1 MPNTF
6 LDNKISSFIEDKF
19 PEFVRTDHPVFVEF
33 LKLYYQFLETAKLT
47 LTNVQAQDNILLEN
61 LLTENFVLLEDG
73 TKIYTEDSEY
83 GAFEKGETVT
93 GQTSGAVSTILAED
107 NNNSILYIEQNRF
120 LRVGEVVVGSSSGA
134 RGTISKYQG
143 NPVQTIQQLLEYAN
157 IDKTITDFLD
167 QFRDAYLTAIP
178 NTLASGVSKR
188 NLVKNIRDLY
198 RAKGTRKGHELFFRL
213 LFDETPEIFYP
224 RENLLKISA
233 GEWTSN
239 TVVRVVATN
248 GNPNSLSGQVITQTV
263 DATINASAA
272 TATVETVLQLQ
283 EGETTVF
290 ELILNLESING
301 TFVKNAEITGVDNQ
315 NPDVAVTATVQLM
328 VTGASVTNG
337 ASFYDVNDTVTVE
350 SVVGNNATISI
361 VDVGSGSVQEI
372 AIDNPG
378 TGYEVGQ
385 DLFFD
390 NTNTEGVGASAKIV
404 NVGGAV
410 SPESGDT
417 TDHTVTGNITDGSD
431 TVTNITTNTLYAA
444 RQFDLTGRVTTGS
457 TTITEIT
464 TTQLVVGATIEG
476 TGIPANTTISSIDV
490 VGNDHNGTIT
500 ISAAVTHGGIN
511 GSISSITRSGSTA
524 TVTTSS
530 AHGLDSQDTVTITGA
545 TPTSYNG
552 IKNINVTS
560 NTQFTYTVDSSV
572 STPAGGTKTFTLA
585 SKTRT
590 LLHLEEETGQA
601 VQGPGIPAT
610 TIRKIVT
617 AGSSNNGTIQL
628 AANATATTTGVTIT
642 VPSEYVMT
650 SVDHILFEEGTERG
664 DAYTGGQQQLETQT
678 FTDLGVASESNE
690 IVNVLMF
697 SGGSGYERVPTVI
710 ATDSKIFWSTT
721 AATTTGTF
729 KAGEVITNQN
739 NLTANIAVLGTGNA
753 SIANATGT
761 FLANDVITGATSGA
775 RATLYSVSQHG
786 TGATFIAW
794 SNDGLGAIKGLE
806 VTNFGT
812 GYTSSP
818 TVIVPTKMLVTRRT
832 GSTPPDVSLSSSF
845 TVGDTITGQQSSAT
859 AEVISWDNTRQLLT
873 LKILTGTFIL
883 GELIDRGSIT
893 NYAIVSR
900 QNTASLTASIG
911 TLGTTAGAFEND
923 KGKVSESLMKI
934 QDSFYYQDFSYV
946 VRVGSAIADWRGSVK
961 KAVHP
966 AGFALFGEVSI
977 ATQVAARMTTPITG
991 ITSVTPELASLFEAV
1006 LTTIVRRKLG
1016 TFDDGTSLASETQI
1030 RGTTDTINGGT
1041 TLKRGGDFSGHEVGL
1056 IVGITEATA
1065 SGTTVT
1071 LKTDGEHGIQVNEE
1085 IQLSGITTVGYDG
1098 NYTVSTVT
1106 SDTITFTRSKTLTV
1120 TKITRTGSVA
1130 TATTTN
1136 HSGLFTGL
1144 SVVLSGSS
1152 VSQYNDTF
1160 TITSISG
1167 TEFTFN
1173 VTGTPADVLSAS
1185 ITLNLANLS
1194 TPAVVPSSAK
1204 ITLTRAF
1211 DKDTRD
1217 VSVRSIKD
1225 ITIQAIYS
1233 GFDSLRKNRYGL
1245 GATKKTATK
1254 YLWATSYTTE
1264 DTAPVRQTDFEYAYP
1279 NMTRR
1284 KVPETG
1290 TDNVDA
1296 GGTGVYDSTFNYT
1309 TIQIGVH
1316 EINSQMTLE
1325 SFADVPINEI
1335 MRSAFL
1341 TDEIENGN
1349 HDDIDYILFEDGGK
1363 QVMEH
1368 HVTIP
1373 RESNKLWNVPPPS
1386 YIRGVN
1392 VATGEYVSFDDN
1404 TSPPDF
1410 SDNTAP
1416 PSFDGTTGV

>member
-19 PEFVRTDHPVFVEF
+19 PEFIRTDHPVFVEF

-107 NNNSILYIEQNRF
+107 NDNSILYIEQNRF

-167 QFRDAYLTAIP
+167 QFRDSYLTAIP

-213 LFDETPEIFYP
+213 LFDQTPEIFYP

-248 GNPNSLSGQVITQTV
+248 GNPNNLSGQVITQTA
-263 DATINASAA
+263 DATINAAAA

-301 TFVKNAEITGVDNQ
+301 TFIKNAEITGVDSQ
-315 NPDVAVTATVQLM
+315 NLDVAITATVQLM

-350 SVVGNNATISI
+350 SLVGNNATISI

-378 TGYEVGQ
+378 TGYQVGQ

-431 TVTNITTNTLYAA
+431 TVTNITTSTLYAA

-500 ISAAVTHGGIN
+500 ISAAASSGGA
-511 GSISSITRSGSTA
+511 SG
-524 TVTTSS
+524 
-530 AHGLDSQDTVTITGA
+530 TI
-545 TPTSYNG
+545 
-552 IKNINVTS
+552 
-560 NTQFTYTVDSSV
+560 
-572 STPAGGTKTFTLA
+572 
-585 SKTRT
+585 RT

-610 TIRKIVT
+610 TIRKIIT

-883 GELIDRGSIT
+883 GELLDRGSIT

-977 ATQVAARMTTPITG
+977 ATKVATRMTTPITG

-1006 LTTIVRRKLG
+1006 LTTIVRRKIG

-1030 RGTTDTINGGT
+1030 RGTTDNNNGGT

-1056 IVGITEATA
+1056 VVGITEATA

-1152 VSQYNDTF
+1152 VSQYNGTF

-1254 YLWATSYTTE
+1254 YLWATSYSTQ
-1264 DTAPVRQTDFEYAYP
+1264 DTAPIRQTDFEYAYP

-1296 GGTGVYDSTFNYT
+1296 GGAGVYDSTFNYT

-1341 TDEIENGN
+1341 TDEIENGI

-1392 VATGEYVSFDDN
+1392 VATGEYVTFDDN
-1404 TSPPDF
+1404 TTPPDF

-1416 PSFDGTTGV
+1416 PSFDDTTGA

>member
-6 LDNKISSFIEDKF
+6 LDNKISTFIEDKF

-83 GAFEKGETVT
+83 GAFEKGETVI

-107 NNNSILYIEQNRF
+107 NDNSILYIEQNRF

-248 GNPNSLSGQVITQTV
+248 GNPNSLSGQIITQTV

-301 TFVKNAEITGVDNQ
+301 TFVKNAEITGIDNQ
-315 NPDVAVTATVQLM
+315 NPDVAITATVQVM

-431 TVTNITTNTLYAA
+431 TVTNITTSTLYAA

-490 VGNDHNGTIT
+490 AGNDHNGTIT
-500 ISAAVTHGGIN
+500 ISAAASSGGA
-511 GSISSITRSGSTA
+511 SG
-524 TVTTSS
+524 
-530 AHGLDSQDTVTITGA
+530 TI
-545 TPTSYNG
+545 
-552 IKNINVTS
+552 
-560 NTQFTYTVDSSV
+560 
-572 STPAGGTKTFTLA
+572 
-585 SKTRT
+585 RT

-628 AANATATTTGVTIT
+628 SASATTTTTGVTIT

-775 RATLYSVSQHG
+775 SATLYSVSQHG

-818 TVIVPTKMLVTRRT
+818 IVIVPTKMLVTRRT

-1030 RGTTDTINGGT
+1030 RGTTDNNNGGT

-1056 IVGITEATA
+1056 VVGITEATA

-1152 VSQYNDTF
+1152 VSQYNGTF

-1173 VTGTPADVLSAS
+1173 VTGTPVDVLSAS

>member
-315 NPDVAVTATVQLM
+315 NPDVAITATVQLM

-431 TVTNITTNTLYAA
+431 TVTNITTSTLYAA

-500 ISAAVTHGGIN
+500 ISATASSGGA
-511 GSISSITRSGSTA
+511 SG
-524 TVTTSS
+524 
-530 AHGLDSQDTVTITGA
+530 TI
-545 TPTSYNG
+545 
-552 IKNINVTS
+552 
-560 NTQFTYTVDSSV
+560 
-572 STPAGGTKTFTLA
+572 
-585 SKTRT
+585 RT

-721 AATTTGTF
+721 ASTTTGTF

-775 RATLYSVSQHG
+775 SATLYSVSQHG

-1030 RGTTDTINGGT
+1030 RGTTDNNNGGT

-1056 IVGITEATA
+1056 VVGITEATA

-1085 IQLSGITTVGYDG
+1085 VQISGITTAGYDG
-1098 NYTVSTVT
+1098 YYTITAIT
-1106 SDTITFTRSKTLTV
+1106 SD
-1120 TKITRTGSVA
+1120 
-1130 TATTTN
+1130 
-1136 HSGLFTGL
+1136 
-1144 SVVLSGSS
+1144 
-1152 VSQYNDTF
+1152 
-1160 TITSISG
+1160 
-1167 TEFTFN
+1167 
-1173 VTGTPADVLSAS
+1173 S
-1185 ITLNLANLS
+1185 ITYTAS
-1194 TPAVVPSSAK
+1194 SSPSSPAVVPSNAK

>member
-248 GNPNSLSGQVITQTV
+248 GNPNSLSGQIITQTV

-315 NPDVAVTATVQLM
+315 NPDVAITATVQLM

-431 TVTNITTNTLYAA
+431 TVTNITTSTLYAA

-511 GSISSITRSGSTA
+511 G
-524 TVTTSS
+524 
-530 AHGLDSQDTVTITGA
+530 
-545 TPTSYNG
+545 
-552 IKNINVTS
+552 
-560 NTQFTYTVDSSV
+560 
-572 STPAGGTKTFTLA
+572 
-585 SKTRT
+585 
-590 LLHLEEETGQA
+590 
-601 VQGPGIPAT
+601 
-610 TIRKIVT
+610 
-617 AGSSNNGTIQL
+617 
-628 AANATATTTGVTIT
+628 
-642 VPSEYVMT
+642 
-650 SVDHILFEEGTERG
+650 
-664 DAYTGGQQQLETQT
+664 
-678 FTDLGVASESNE
+678 
-690 IVNVLMF
+690 
-697 SGGSGYERVPTVI
+697 
-710 ATDSKIFWSTT
+710 
-721 AATTTGTF
+721 
-729 KAGEVITNQN
+729 
-739 NLTANIAVLGTGNA
+739 
-753 SIANATGT
+753 
-761 FLANDVITGATSGA
+761 
-775 RATLYSVSQHG
+775 
-786 TGATFIAW
+786 
-794 SNDGLGAIKGLE
+794 
-806 VTNFGT
+806 
-812 GYTSSP
+812 
-818 TVIVPTKMLVTRRT
+818 
-832 GSTPPDVSLSSSF
+832 
-845 TVGDTITGQQSSAT
+845 
-859 AEVISWDNTRQLLT
+859 
-873 LKILTGTFIL
+873 
-883 GELIDRGSIT
+883 
-893 NYAIVSR
+893 
-900 QNTASLTASIG
+900 
-911 TLGTTAGAFEND
+911 
-923 KGKVSESLMKI
+923 
-934 QDSFYYQDFSYV
+934 
-946 VRVGSAIADWRGSVK
+946 
-961 KAVHP
+961 
-966 AGFALFGEVSI
+966 
-977 ATQVAARMTTPITG
+977 
-991 ITSVTPELASLFEAV
+991 
-1006 LTTIVRRKLG
+1006 
-1016 TFDDGTSLASETQI
+1016 
-1030 RGTTDTINGGT
+1030 
-1041 TLKRGGDFSGHEVGL
+1041 
-1056 IVGITEATA
+1056 
-1065 SGTTVT
+1065 
-1071 LKTDGEHGIQVNEE
+1071 
-1085 IQLSGITTVGYDG
+1085 
-1098 NYTVSTVT
+1098 
-1106 SDTITFTRSKTLTV
+1106 
-1120 TKITRTGSVA
+1120 
-1130 TATTTN
+1130 
-1136 HSGLFTGL
+1136 
-1144 SVVLSGSS
+1144 
-1152 VSQYNDTF
+1152 
-1160 TITSISG
+1160 
-1167 TEFTFN
+1167 
-1173 VTGTPADVLSAS
+1173 
-1185 ITLNLANLS
+1185 
-1194 TPAVVPSSAK
+1194 
-1204 ITLTRAF
+1204 
-1211 DKDTRD
+1211 
-1217 VSVRSIKD
+1217 
-1225 ITIQAIYS
+1225 
-1233 GFDSLRKNRYGL
+1233 
-1245 GATKKTATK
+1245 
-1254 YLWATSYTTE
+1254 
-1264 DTAPVRQTDFEYAYP
+1264 
-1279 NMTRR
+1279 
-1284 KVPETG
+1284 
-1290 TDNVDA
+1290 
-1296 GGTGVYDSTFNYT
+1296 
-1309 TIQIGVH
+1309 
-1316 EINSQMTLE
+1316 
-1325 SFADVPINEI
+1325 
-1335 MRSAFL
+1335 
-1341 TDEIENGN
+1341 
-1349 HDDIDYILFEDGGK
+1349 
-1363 QVMEH
+1363 
-1368 HVTIP
+1368 
-1373 RESNKLWNVPPPS
+1373 
-1386 YIRGVN
+1386 
-1392 VATGEYVSFDDN
+1392 
-1404 TSPPDF
+1404 
-1410 SDNTAP
+1410 
-1416 PSFDGTTGV
+1416 